1 MITGAINLLIWTLL
15 FLFVG
20 MYKPKWPL
28 FFMKD
33 PNRFIIIVV
42 TTILFMITA
51 TLYGE
56 GLKREKVQNSA
67 KQSVSESTT
76 ITPVPVPVPV
86 PQNTPN
92 K

>member
-15 FLFVG
+15 FFFVG

-76 ITPVPVPVPV
+76 ITPVPVPVP
-86 PQNTPN
+86 QNTPN

>member
-1 MITGAINLLIWTLL
+1 
-15 FLFVG
+15 
-20 MYKPKWPL
+20 
-28 FFMKD
+28 
-33 PNRFIIIVV
+33 
-42 TTILFMITA
+42 MITA